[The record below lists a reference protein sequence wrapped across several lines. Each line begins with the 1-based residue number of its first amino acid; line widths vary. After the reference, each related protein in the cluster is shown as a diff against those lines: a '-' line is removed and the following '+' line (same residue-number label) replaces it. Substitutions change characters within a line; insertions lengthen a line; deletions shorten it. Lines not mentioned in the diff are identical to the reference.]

1 MHVVELRSIDRDWN
15 VVTIKLYF
23 LPVFLGSTVFYE
35 LTVNVPLHFLWTTS
49 FRFSGL
55 LHDNILHHFSAEK
68 MSFTFEMEKN
78 VGRITSGVG
87 EIVAREFI
95 ARSRVARY
103 YIRTQIAHT
112 GAKQSDMSP
121 SLPSPH
127 PFILLFFP
135 AFSFFPFETIYNGFQ
150 SLTIII

>member
-87 EIVAREFI
+87 EIVARELSNEFI
-95 ARSRVARY
+95 VRSRVARY
-103 YIRTQIAHT
+103 YIRT
-112 GAKQSDMSP
+112 
-121 SLPSPH
+121 
-127 PFILLFFP
+127 
-135 AFSFFPFETIYNGFQ
+135 
-150 SLTIII
+150 